1 MLLDNSDIRSQLDIL
16 DPYRTFGLSVP
27 RLATTS
33 SSVLSK
39 LLNLSAATCGIDG
52 EKDHLILEGLATFQ
66 AISLEPSTL
75 SSSDALQGMVVYVLQ
90 QALVSVETDVYS
102 WESVFVGSGGSISF
116 TGFKQV
122 NETDERIWHS
132 CVTLMFRLGE
142 YYFPRIAIV
151 CEADHLEIA
160 YCLVN
165 ESAPAVTSD
174 MLTELHSQLKGKE
187 HDSLLSE
194 TRDVALNSLILL
206 ADTMQCFST
215 PTKEQVRDNAIDKD
229 SDRDDNWAQ
238 LFLRLRTWHSARP
251 LDLLPLVGDGNN
263 DSPTYVPIFTNSIGF
278 ATHIFY
284 HTSLIFLLRS
294 ECKPVDHMNLL
305 PRAQRIPSWHARRVY
320 QTALGGIASPGY
332 WDPCVIGCITLA
344 ARYLGNGETSG
355 LSSCLRSIQKAG
367 WRVDSLHQSPVTQR
381 PVSLPEV
388 GSYDRD

>member
-1 MLLDNSDIRSQLDIL
+1 MDSSDIRLQLDIL
-16 DPYRTFGLSVP
+16 DPFRTFGLSVP

-33 SSVLSK
+33 SSILRK
-39 LLNLSAATCGIDG
+39 LLNLSAATCGIEG
-52 EKDHLILEGLATFQ
+52 EKDNLILEGLATFQ
-66 AISLEPSTL
+66 AMSLEPNTL

-90 QALVSVETDVYS
+90 QALVFVETDVHA

-116 TGFKQV
+116 TGFEQV

-142 YYFPRIAIV
+142 YCFPRIAIV

-165 ESAPAVTSD
+165 ESAPAVGSD

-194 TRDVALNSLILL
+194 TRDAALNSLILL

-215 PTKEQVRDNAIDKD
+215 PTKELVLDNTIEKD
-229 SDRDDNWAQ
+229 SDNDDDWVS
-238 LFLRLRTWHSARP
+238 LFLRLQNWHSARP

-284 HTSLIFLLRS
+284 HTALFLLLRS
-294 ECKPVDHMNLL
+294 ECKPVEHLNLL
-305 PRAQRIPSWHARRVY
+305 PQTQRIPSWHARRVC
-320 QTALGGIASPGY
+320 QTALGGIGSPGY
-332 WDPCVIGCITLA
+332 WDPCVLGCITLA

-367 WRVDSLHQSPVTQR
+367 WCVDTFASDMKT
-381 PVSLPEV
+381 
-388 GSYDRD
+388 